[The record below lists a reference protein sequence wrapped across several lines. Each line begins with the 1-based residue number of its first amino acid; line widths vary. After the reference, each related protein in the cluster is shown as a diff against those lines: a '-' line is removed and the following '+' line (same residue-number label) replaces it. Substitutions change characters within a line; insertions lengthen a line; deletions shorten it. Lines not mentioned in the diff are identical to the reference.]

1 MAWYWH
7 LYILLIRK
15 RSRSAS
21 LIASI
26 KLSVSSFSSYTALP
40 STLFFFFVVF
50 FTAFSLFL
58 NPLTVAYPT
67 FHFVKSV
74 AYDCKRHATNFL
86 KLNCGDRQIVGSKLW
101 SSLWFLSAIRSSKL
115 AINAFITRIPIGI
128 PIVLWYHDSLS
139 SLGTLLLNRFQH
151 FAIHG
156 TDGLIPTEA
165 TISTEN
171 WNKSLNS
178 SVMLL
183 FIFSRSLRTWSI
195 IWYARYISWFIFWS
209 FVTRDCKGAA
219 TR

>member
-15 RSRSAS
+15 RSGSAS

-58 NPLTVAYPT
+58 NSLTVAYPT

-74 AYDCKRHATNFL
+74 AYDCKRHATDFS
-86 KLNCGDRQIVGSKLW
+86 KLNCGDRHIVGSKLW
-101 SSLWFLSAIRSSKL
+101 SSLWFLSAIRSS
-115 AINAFITRIPIGI
+115 
-128 PIVLWYHDSLS
+128 LS
-139 SLGTLLLNRFQH
+139 SLGTLSLNRFQH

-195 IWYARYISWFIFWS
+195 ICYARYISWFIFWS
-209 FVTRDCKGAA
+209 FVTMNCKGAA